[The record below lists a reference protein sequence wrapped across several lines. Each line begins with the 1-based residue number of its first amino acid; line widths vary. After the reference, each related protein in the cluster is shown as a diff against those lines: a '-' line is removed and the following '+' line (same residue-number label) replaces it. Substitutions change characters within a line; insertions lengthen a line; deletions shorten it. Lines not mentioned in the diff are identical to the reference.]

1 MQKFLVDTNVWI
13 DFLNKRENAIDLIN
27 KLAQTGE
34 VFSSIL
40 TITEL
45 RAGWTDEKS
54 QHYLPIFYAQTK
66 IIDISIEIAELAGR
80 FLQVY
85 KTKGISLPTIDTIIG
100 STAILENCQLVT
112 GNKKDFPMPEIKIYP
127 ISERD

>member
-27 KLAQTGE
+27 KLTQTGE

-40 TITEL
+40 TIIEL

-54 QHYLPIFYAQTK
+54 RHFLPIFYAQTK

-85 KTKGISLPTIDTIIG
+85 KTKGISLSTVDTIIG
-100 STAILENCQLVT
+100 STAIMENCQLVT
-112 GNKKDFPMPEIKIYP
+112 GNKKDFPMPEIKLYEI
-127 ISERD
+127 EE

>member
-27 KLAQTGE
+27 KLTQ
-34 VFSSIL
+34 
-40 TITEL
+40 
-45 RAGWTDEKS
+45 TDEES
-54 QHYLPIFYAQTK
+54 RHFLPIFYAQTK

-85 KTKGISLPTIDTIIG
+85 KTKGISLSTVDTIIG
-100 STAILENCQLVT
+100 STAIMENCQLVT
-112 GNKKDFPMPEIKIYP
+112 GNKKDFPMPEIKLYEI
-127 ISERD
+127 EE

>member
-1 MQKFLVDTNVWI
+1 MQNFLVDTNVWI

-27 KLAQTGE
+27 KLTRTGE
-34 VFSSIL
+34 IFSSIL

-54 QHYLPIFYAQTK
+54 RHYLPIFYAQTK
-66 IIDISIEIAELAGR
+66 IIDISVEIAELAGK

-112 GNKKDFPMPEIKIYP
+112 GNKKDFPMPEIKFYP
-127 ISERD
+127 TE